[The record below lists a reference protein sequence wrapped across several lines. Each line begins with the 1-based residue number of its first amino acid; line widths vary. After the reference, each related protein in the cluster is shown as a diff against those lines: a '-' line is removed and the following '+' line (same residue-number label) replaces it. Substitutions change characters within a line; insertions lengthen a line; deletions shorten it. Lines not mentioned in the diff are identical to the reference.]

1 MSRPGARWTSSTA
14 AGRRRRSST
23 AALDAYPYPIVVK
36 NVRNVVII
44 LAVAAAIYLI
54 PGGGRGANVAGQA
67 VWLVFL
73 ATLVWF
79 AAIMY
84 RQHRV
89 SLYSLGD
96 RRRAILYG
104 AVAVATLTLTAT
116 SRLWKTGA
124 GSVAWLV
131 LLAAAA
137 YAIIAIVWSARRY

>member
-1 MSRPGARWTSSTA
+1 MA
-14 AGRRRRSST
+14 
-23 AALDAYPYPIVVK
+23 VVK
-36 NVRNVVII
+36 NIRNVLII
-44 LAVAAAIYLI
+44 MAVAAAIYLI

-67 VWLVFL
+67 VWLIFL

-89 SLYSLGD
+89 ALYSLGD

-137 YAIIAIVWSARRY
+137 YAIIAIIWSARRYS

>member
-1 MSRPGARWTSSTA
+1 LPRTGDA
-14 AGRRRRSST
+14 A
-23 AALDAYPYPIVVK
+23 AYPCLTVVK
-36 NVRNVVII
+36 NLVNVVII
-44 LAVAAAIYLI
+44 LALAALVDLV
-54 PGGGRGANVAGQA
+54 PQGGRGASVAGQA

-79 AAIMY
+79 AVTMY

-96 RRRAILYG
+96 RRRGILYA
-104 AVAVATLTLTAT
+104 AVAVVALTLTAT
-116 SRLWKTGA
+116 SRLWDTGA

-131 LLAAAA
+131 LLAGAA

>member
-1 MSRPGARWTSSTA
+1 M
-14 AGRRRRSST
+14 
-23 AALDAYPYPIVVK
+23 VK

-44 LAVAAAIYLI
+44 LAVAAAVYLI
-54 PGGGRGANVAGQA
+54 PGGGRGASVAGQA
-67 VWLVFL
+67 VWLIFL

-79 AAIMY
+79 AVIMY

-96 RRRAILYG
+96 RRRGILYG

-116 SRLWKTGA
+116 SRLWNTGA

-131 LLAAAA
+131 LLAGAA
-137 YAIIAIVWSARRY
+137 YAVIAVVWSARRY